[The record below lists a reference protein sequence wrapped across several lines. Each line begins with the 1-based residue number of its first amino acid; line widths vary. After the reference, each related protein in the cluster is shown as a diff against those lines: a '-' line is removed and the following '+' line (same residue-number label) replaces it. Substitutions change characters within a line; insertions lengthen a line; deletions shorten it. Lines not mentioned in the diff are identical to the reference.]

1 MKKLIKI
8 SLITLGFLLTIA
20 FVVFLRLQ
28 PIREW
33 NNIRTYN
40 GALTFNAPVPGYDL
54 SKKTILIVADN
65 NGTEMFDM
73 MAPYYLFS
81 ATEKANVFVVAEK
94 KHPIT
99 MKKGPYVL
107 PHFTFR
113 EIDSMKMHI
122 DVIVIPYMNDP
133 AGSVKVNWIKSHYS
147 DSIVMLAICD
157 GAWTAAA
164 TGIYD
169 GKLLTAHASD
179 FETIKNKFSGPIWVQ
194 QTSFTRSGNLFS
206 TAGVSNAVEGSLAVI
221 NELFGEETMKGV
233 LRNINYYK
241 EDIQKEHKSLAV
253 STGAKFS
260 ALMKMVFKKN
270 NRVGVLLQDGISE
283 FELAGIFD
291 TYNRTL
297 PSSIMAFTMNGAAV
311 KSKYGLTLIPTDD
324 MHQVKIDEMH
334 VVNAASLSNL
344 DLMRLKNLHVVTYHS
359 SDGQYIINECLRRI
373 SREYGETFQ
382 NLVKRALDYN

>member
-8 SLITLGFLLTIA
+8 ALIIVGFLLTIA
-20 FVVFLRLQ
+20 LVVFLRLQ

-33 NNIRTYN
+33 NNLRTYN
-40 GALTFNAPVPGYDL
+40 GTSNFNALAPGYDL

-81 ATEKANVFVVAEK
+81 ATEKANVYVVAEK
-94 KHPIT
+94 KYPIT
-99 MKKGPYVL
+99 MKKGPYIL

-113 EIDSMKMHI
+113 EIDTMRMHV
-122 DVIVIPYMNDP
+122 DVIVIPYMSDP

-147 DSIVMLAICD
+147 DSTMILAICD

-179 FETIKNKFSGPIWVQ
+179 FETIKNKFSRPIWVQ

-221 NELFGEETMKGV
+221 NELFGEGTMKDV
-233 LRNINYYK
+233 LRNIHYYNS
-241 EDIQKEHKSLAV
+241 DIQKEHKSLAV
-253 STGAKFS
+253 NTNAKFS
-260 ALMKMVFKKN
+260 ALTKMIFKKN
-270 NRVGVLLQDGISE
+270 NRVGVLLQDGINE
-283 FELAGIFD
+283 FDLAGIFD

-297 PSSIMAFTMNGAAV
+297 PSSIRAFTMNGTAV
-311 KSKYGLTLIPTDD
+311 TSKYGLTLIATDD
-324 MHQVKIDEMH
+324 MHLVKIDEMH
-334 VVNAASLSNL
+334 VVNAESLSNS
-344 DLMRLKNLHVVTYHS
+344 DLIRLKNIQVVTYHHT
-359 SDGQYIINECLRRI
+359 DGQYIINECLSRI
-373 SREYGETFQ
+373 NREYGETFQ